1 MSLIDILK
9 SKFSTET
16 ISIIATDLGESECN
30 ISKAVAII
38 IPVVLG
44 HLAKNSKNKVILDA
58 ISNNGENG
66 FSLNLENPS
75 SENSFANSI
84 NSIFPS
90 LQYNKILNLVSERSG
105 VSTHNAQSILILVIE
120 STLNSLKII
129 SKNQNIENN
138 EAFSKIIDDQKALIP
153 SILPANISLSDIDLN
168 DLISDNDKN
177 ENTLSDFH
185 LPQEVIKIENEKEVS
200 EISSPSKKEEKSF
213 WNWLL
218 PLILLGILSWY
229 FWKVFEKQ
237 NQTEEIKIEK
247 QK

>member
-16 ISIIATDLGESECN
+16 ISIIATNLGESECN
-30 ISKAVAII
+30 VSKAVAII

-44 HLAKNSKNKVILDA
+44 HLANNSKNKVILDA
-58 ISNNGENG
+58 ILNNNEND

-84 NSIFPS
+84 NSILPS
-90 LQYNKILNLVSERSG
+90 LQCNKILNLVSESSG
-105 VSTHNAQSILILVIE
+105 VSIHAAQSILILVIE
-120 STLNSLKII
+120 STLSSLKIT
-129 SKNQNIENN
+129 SKNQNLENA
-138 EAFSKIIDDQKALIP
+138 EGFSKIIDDQKALIP

-168 DLISDNDKN
+168 DLINDKN
-177 ENTLSDFH
+177 ENTLSNFH
-185 LPQEVIKIENEKEVS
+185 LPQEIIKIENEKEVS
-200 EISSPSKKEEKSF
+200 EIISPSKKEEKSF

-237 NQTEEIKIEK
+237 NQKEEIKIEK